1 MLGRIE
7 TSVRKFRRLFS
18 RGEWL
23 ARALKLPVSKPTEST
38 NGLVIIQIDGLSHLE
53 LGRAVAKGE
62 MPFLNRIQQRE
73 QYQLYPLYSGVP
85 ATTPA
90 VHAELFYGVQGAVPG
105 FSFVE
110 QESGDIVHMFEPAI
124 TGKIERELL
133 ESGQTPLLKDG
144 SCYVSM
150 FSGGAREP
158 HFCSSQMG
166 WGSALRH
173 ANPLALALFFITNIW
188 SFVRIAALLCVEFVL
203 AIADVIRGVIRGQ
216 DLLKELKFIPAR
228 IGVVVLLR
236 ELSVIGAKIDIARG
250 MPVIFVNFVGYD
262 EQAHRRGPDS
272 RFAHWTL
279 MGIDDAIA
287 RIWRAAGNA
296 RLLHYDVW
304 VYSDHGQVHATPY
317 TSLHGG
323 RIFAEVLSESLARR
337 ENKPVPF
344 RSDGQSQVELKRMLL
359 LGGRWLK
366 KLINGEAQSAE
377 DDVPL
382 TVAALGPLA
391 LIYYPNSTL
400 DKAAIAQL
408 IVEETHVP
416 LVLYRAGNGTVK
428 GWAVEGPITL
438 PADGSKLL
446 GESHPFMREVTEDL
460 INLCHHPNAG
470 DFIACGWRTGEDA
483 AITFAVENG
492 SHGGFSPLETTPFAL
507 LPKDI
512 WPLGNRG
519 SHRPVDLRE
528 AALRFLEHGHRK
540 TPTKPVTSPEKP
552 VNTASKETLTVMT
565 YNVHR
570 CIGVD
575 GKLSPERI
583 ARVIGRHSPDI
594 VVLQELDVNR
604 MYTSGVDQAHQ
615 IAHYLDMEFHFHPA
629 IHLEEEQYG
638 DAILSC
644 LPMRKVKAGLLPGTE
659 RNPRREPRGAIWVE
673 VEHNGA
679 AVQVINT
686 HLGLSRLERLA
697 QIQTLLG
704 PQWLG
709 HPECQGPRI
718 LAGDFNASPKSKVCA
733 LIGEQLKDVQAGLL
747 DKPKNTFSGRL
758 PHFRIDHI
766 FVDPDIQVL
775 DVEVPRTELEKV
787 SSDHLPLIAKM
798 KLKT

>member
-18 RGEWL
+18 RSEWL

-53 LGRAVAKGE
+53 LGKAVTRGE

-73 QYQLYPLYSGVP
+73 QYRLYPLYAGVP

-90 VHAELFYGVQGAVPG
+90 VHAELFYGVRGAVPG

-110 QESGDIVHMFEPAI
+110 RESGDIVHMFEPGI

-133 ESGQTPLLKDG
+133 ETGQTPLLKDG

-150 FSGGAREP
+150 FSGGAREA

-166 WGSALRH
+166 WGAALRQ
-173 ANPLALALFFITNIW
+173 ANPLALGLFIITNIW

-203 AIADVIRGVIRGQ
+203 AIVDVLRGVVRGQ

-236 ELSVIGAKIDIARG
+236 ELSVIGAKIDITRG
-250 MPVIFVNFVGYD
+250 MPIIFVNFVGYD

-279 MGIDDAIA
+279 LGIDDAIA
-287 RIWRAAGNA
+287 RIWRAASNA

-317 TSLHGG
+317 TSLHDG
-323 RIFAEVLSESLARR
+323 RIFAEVLSEALARR

-359 LGGRWLK
+359 VGGRWLK
-366 KLINGEAQSAE
+366 KLINSEPQHPEEAP
-377 DDVPL
+377 PL

-391 LIYYPNSTL
+391 LIYYPNSSLT
-400 DKAAIAQL
+400 KAAIAQL
-408 IVEETHVP
+408 IVEEGHLP
-416 LVLYRAGNGTVK
+416 LVLYRADHGAVQ
-428 GWAVEGPITL
+428 GWAAEGPISL
-438 PADGSKLL
+438 PEDAKKLL
-446 GESHPFMREVTEDL
+446 EGHPFMREVTEDL
-460 INLCHHPNAG
+460 INLCYHPNAG
-470 DFIACGWRTGEDA
+470 DFIACGWRAGEDA
-483 AITFAVENG
+483 TLTFAAENG
-492 SHGGFSPLETTPFAL
+492 SHGGFSPFETTPFAL

-540 TPTKPVTSPEKP
+540 PPKTSVNSPKKPI
-552 VNTASKETLTVMT
+552 NTARGETLTVMT

-583 ARVIGRHSPDI
+583 ARVIGHHSPDI
-594 VVLQELDVNR
+594 VFLQELDVNR
-604 MYTSGVDQAHQ
+604 MHTSGVDQAHQ

-629 IHLEEEQYG
+629 VHLEEEQYG

-644 LPMRKVKAGLLPGTE
+644 LPMRKIKAGLLPGTE
-659 RNPRREPRGAIWVE
+659 HHPEREPRGAIWVE
-673 VEHNGA
+673 VEHRGVA
-679 AVQVINT
+679 IQVINT

-697 QIQTLLG
+697 QIKTLLG

-709 HPECQGPRI
+709 HPHCQGLRI
-718 LAGDFNASPKSKVCA
+718 FAGDLNASPKSKVCA
-733 LIGEQLKDVQAGLL
+733 LIAEHLNDVQAGLL
-747 DKPKNTFSGRL
+747 HKPKNTFSGRL

-766 FVDPDIQVL
+766 FVDPDLQVL

-787 SSDHLPLIAKM
+787 SSDHLPLVA
-798 KLKT
+798 KLKLKR